1 MRSIIPIGPFHPL
14 QDEPENFVLTVEGET
29 VVDIDVNIGYIH
41 KGIELL
47 AQQKT
52 YDQTVFLVERICGI
66 CSITH
71 TVCFCNA
78 VEDLLKIEI
87 PERAKYIRTILGE
100 IERIHSH
107 LLWAGLAGH
116 FIGYNTV
123 FMWVWKY
130 REPILD
136 MMEYLTGNRQSCG
149 MLKVGG
155 VRRDLD
161 DAKFPEL
168 LKTLDDLEP
177 KVQMLADAVQDD
189 PVLKARLGNVGTLS
203 KQAAIDYCVVG
214 PTARASGVDI
224 DVRRDDPYAA
234 YPYLDWEVIVLQ
246 AGDVYAKFLVRVL
259 ETLES
264 IKILRQ
270 ALTRIPKGDYLLEI
284 KEIPPGEGIGRY
296 EAPRGEDIH
305 YVRSNGTNFPERVKV
320 RAPSYINIPSFY
332 ASCIGQQVADV
343 AITLA
348 SVDPCYSCTERM
360 MSARNVY
367 GQTCLTQDD
376 LMAMSRKK
384 TLQIAADLG
393 KEPDLPLLRK
403 RLKDV

>member
-52 YDQTVFLVERICGI
+52 YDQVVFLVERICGI

-78 VEDLLKIEI
+78 VEDLLNIEI

-107 LLWAGLAGH
+107 LLWMGLAGH

-123 FMWVWKY
+123 FMWTWKY

-136 MMEYLTGNRQSCG
+136 MMEILTGNRQSCG
-149 MLKVGG
+149 MLKPGG
-155 VRRDLD
+155 VRRDLED
-161 DAKFPEL
+161 QKFEAL
-168 LKTLDDLEP
+168 LKTLDDIEP
-177 KVQMLADAVQDD
+177 KIKMVGDAVQDD
-189 PVLKARLGNVGTLS
+189 PVLKARLGGVGVLTR
-203 KQAAIDYCVVG
+203 KDAINYCVVG
-214 PTARASGVDI
+214 PTARASGVNI

-234 YPYLDWEVIVLQ
+234 YPYLDWNVIVLNN
-246 AGDVYAKFLVRVL
+246 GDVYDKFLVRVF

-270 ALTRIPKGDYLLEI
+270 AVRQIPKGDYLKKI
-284 KEIPPGEGIGRY
+284 SEIPPGEGIGRY

-305 YVRSNGTNFPERVKV
+305 YVRSNGTNYPERVKV
-320 RAPSYINIPSFY
+320 RAPSYINVPSFH
-332 ASCIGQQVADV
+332 ASCIGQQISDV
-343 AITLA
+343 TITLA
-348 SVDPCYSCTERM
+348 AVDPCYSCTERM
-360 MSARNVY
+360 ISAHDIQ
-367 GQTCLTQDD
+367 QTHRWAQED
-376 LMAMSRKK
+376 LLDISREK
-384 TLQIAADLG
+384 TIKIANDLG
-393 KEPDLPLLRK
+393 KEPDFPHLRK
-403 RLKDV
+403 RLL

>member
-14 QDEPENFVLTVEGET
+14 QDEPENFLLTVEGET

-52 YDQTVFLVERICGI
+52 YDQVVFLVERICGI

-78 VEDLLKIEI
+78 VEDLLQIEI
-87 PERAKYIRTILGE
+87 PPRAKYIRTILGE
-100 IERIHSH
+100 LERIHSH
-107 LLWAGLAGH
+107 LLWMGLAGH

-123 FMWVWKY
+123 FMWTWKY

-136 MMEYLTGNRQSCG
+136 MMEFLTGNRQSCG
-149 MLKVGG
+149 MLQVGG
-155 VRRDLD
+155 IRRDMD
-161 DAKFPEL
+161 DDKFPQL
-168 LKTLDDLEP
+168 LKTLDELEP
-177 KVQMLADAVQDD
+177 KVNMLAKAVQDD
-189 PVLKARLGNVGTLS
+189 PVLKARLKGVGTLS
-203 KQAAIDYCVVG
+203 KKDAIDYCVVG

-234 YPYLDWEVIVLQ
+234 YPELDWNVVVMND
-246 AGDVYAKFLVRVL
+246 GDVYTKFLVRVM

-270 ALTRIPKGDYLLEI
+270 AVHKMPKGELKTKI

-305 YVRSNGTNFPERVKV
+305 YVRSNGSNFPERLKV
-320 RAPSYINIPSFY
+320 RAPSFNNIPSFY
-332 ASCIGQQVADV
+332 ASCINQQIADV
-343 AITLA
+343 TITLA
-348 SVDPCYSCTERM
+348 AVDPCYSCTERM
-360 MSARNVY
+360 ISAKDTRSSRIWS
-367 GQTCLTQDD
+367 QKD
-376 LMAMSRKK
+376 LIEISSRK
-384 TLQIAADLG
+384 TEQIASDLG
-393 KEPDLPLLRK
+393 IEPNLPSLQKYLLR
-403 RLKDV
+403 

>member
-29 VVDIDVNIGYIH
+29 VVDIDANIGYIH

-52 YDQTVFLVERICGI
+52 YDQVVFLVERICGI

-71 TVCFCNA
+71 TQCFCNA
-78 VEDLLKIEI
+78 VEDLLQMDV

-107 LLWAGLAGH
+107 LLWMGLAGH

-161 DAKFPEL
+161 NEKFPALIETVD
-168 LKTLDDLEP
+168 KLEP
-177 KVQMLADAVQDD
+177 QIKMLADAVQDD
-189 PVLKARLGNVGTLS
+189 PVLKARLKGVGVLT
-203 KQAAIDYCVVG
+203 KKDAIDYCVVG
-214 PTARASGVDI
+214 PTARASGLDI
-224 DVRRDDPYAA
+224 DVRKDEPYAA
-234 YPYLDWEVIVLQ
+234 YPYIDWNTVVLPN
-246 AGDVYAKFLVRVL
+246 GDVYDKFLVRTL
-259 ETLES
+259 EVLES
-264 IKILRQ
+264 IKIIRQ
-270 ALTRIPKGDYLLEI
+270 AVKQIPGGEFLQKVEH
-284 KEIPPGEGIGRY
+284 IPVGEGIGLY

-305 YVRSNGTNFPERVKV
+305 YVRSNGSNYPERVKV
-320 RAPSYINIPSFY
+320 RAPSFINIPSFH

-343 AITLA
+343 TITLA
-348 SVDPCYSCTERM
+348 AVDPCYSCTERM
-360 MSARNVY
+360 ISAHSPNRSMRWS
-367 GQTCLTQDD
+367 QED
-376 LMAMSRKK
+376 LVSISQKK
-384 TLQIAADLG
+384 TRDIASQLG
-393 KEPDLPLLRK
+393 KEYDLPSLRK
-403 RLKDV
+403 KLL

>member
-1 MRSIIPIGPFHPL
+1 MRSIIPVGPFHPL
-14 QDEPENFVLTVEGET
+14 QDEPENFILTVDGET

-52 YDQTVFLVERICGI
+52 YDQVVFLVERICGI

-78 VEDLLKIEI
+78 VEDLLQVEI

-123 FMWVWKY
+123 FMWAWKY

-136 MMEYLTGNRQSCG
+136 MMELLTGNRQSCG

-161 DAKFPEL
+161 DGKFPTL
-168 LKTLDDLEP
+168 LKTLDEIEP
-177 KVQMLADAVQDD
+177 KIQMLADAVQDD
-189 PVLKARLGNVGTLS
+189 PVLKARLGGVGVLS
-203 KQAAIDYCVVG
+203 KKDAIDYCVVG

-224 DVRRDDPYAA
+224 DVRRDEPYAA
-234 YPYLDWEVIVLQ
+234 YPYLDWKVIVLEQ
-246 AGDVYAKFLVRVL
+246 GDVYAKFLVRIL
-259 ETLES
+259 EVLES

-270 ALTRIPKGDYLLEI
+270 AVQQIPQGDYLLPI
-284 KEIPPGEGIGRY
+284 KSIPPGEGIGLY

-305 YVRSNGTNFPERVKV
+305 YVRSNGSNYPERVKV

-343 AITLA
+343 TITLA

-360 MSARNVY
+360 MAARDVQG
-367 GQTCLTQDD
+367 GQRWNQQKLVE
-376 LMAMSRKK
+376 LSRRK
-384 TLQIAADLG
+384 TLQLAAEMG
-393 KEPDLPLLRK
+393 VEPDLPILRQK
-403 RLKDV
+403 LRE

>member
-1 MRSIIPIGPFHPL
+1 MRSVIPIGPFHPL
-14 QDEPENFVLTVEGET
+14 QDEPENFLLTVEGET

-52 YDQTVFLVERICGI
+52 YDQIVFLVERICGI

-71 TVCFCNA
+71 TVCFCHA
-78 VEDLLKIEI
+78 VEDILQIDI

-123 FMWVWKY
+123 FMWAWKY

-136 MMEYLTGNRQSCG
+136 MMELLTGNRQSCG

-161 DAKFPEL
+161 DRNFPAL
-168 LKTLDDLEP
+168 RKTLDELEP
-177 KVQMLADAVQDD
+177 KIKMLAEAVQDD
-189 PVLKARLGNVGTLS
+189 PVLKARLGGVGIL
-203 KQAAIDYCVVG
+203 KKKDAIDYCVVG

-224 DVRRDDPYAA
+224 DVRRDEPYAA
-234 YPYLDWEVIVLQ
+234 YPYLDWSVVTLNS
-246 AGDVYAKFLVRVL
+246 GDVYAKFLVRVL
-259 ETLES
+259 EVLES

-270 ALTRIPKGDYLLEI
+270 AIDLIPKGDFLLKV
-284 KEIPPGEGIGRY
+284 KEVPPGEGIGRY

-305 YVRSNGTNFPERVKV
+305 YVRSNGTNYPERVKV
-320 RAPSYINIPSFY
+320 RAPSYINIPSFH

-348 SVDPCYSCTERM
+348 AVDPCYSCTERM
-360 MSARNVY
+360 MSAKSASGRR
-367 GQTCLTQDD
+367 LFSQDD
-376 LMAMSRKK
+376 LLNLSRRK
-384 TLQIAADLG
+384 TQEIAADLG
-393 KEPDLPLLRK
+393 AEPDLPK
-403 RLKDV
+403 LKARI

>member
-14 QDEPENFVLTVEGET
+14 QDEPENFLLTVEGET

-52 YDQTVFLVERICGI
+52 YDQVVFLVERICGI

-78 VEDLLKIEI
+78 VEDLLQIEI
-87 PERAKYIRTILGE
+87 PARAKYLRTILGE
-100 IERIHSH
+100 LERIHSH
-107 LLWAGLAGH
+107 LLWMGLAGH

-123 FMWVWKY
+123 FMWTWKY

-136 MMEYLTGNRQSCG
+136 MMEFLTGNRQSCG
-149 MLKVGG
+149 MLQVGG
-155 VRRDLD
+155 VRRDMD

-168 LKTLDDLEP
+168 LKTLNELEP
-177 KVQMLADAVQDD
+177 KVEMLANAVQDD
-189 PVLKARLGNVGTLS
+189 PVLKARLGGVGTLS
-203 KQAAIDYCVVG
+203 KKDAIDYCVVG

-234 YPYLDWEVIVLQ
+234 YPELDWNVVVMND
-246 AGDVYAKFLVRVL
+246 GDVYTKFLVRVV

-270 ALTRIPKGDYLLEI
+270 AVQKIPQGEFQTKL
-284 KEIPPGEGIGRY
+284 KEVPPGEGIGRY

-305 YVRSNGTNFPERVKV
+305 YVRSNGSNYPERLKV
-320 RAPSYINIPSFY
+320 RAPSYINIPSFH
-332 ASCIGQQVADV
+332 ASCINQQVADV
-343 AITLA
+343 TITLA
-348 SVDPCYSCTERM
+348 AVDPCYSCTERM
-360 MSARNVY
+360 ISAKDIQSSHIWSQKDLIEMSSN
-367 GQTCLTQDD
+367 
-376 LMAMSRKK
+376 K
-384 TLQIAADLG
+384 TKQIASELG
-393 KEPDLPLLRK
+393 VEPNLPSLQKYLLR
-403 RLKDV
+403 

>member
-14 QDEPENFVLTVEGET
+14 QDEPENFLLSIEGET
-29 VVDIDVNIGYIH
+29 VVDIDVNLGYIH

-107 LLWAGLAGH
+107 LLWMGLAGH

-123 FMWVWKY
+123 FMWAWKY

-155 VRRDLD
+155 VRRDLED
-161 DAKFPEL
+161 SRFPAL
-168 LKTLDDLEP
+168 LKTLDELEP
-177 KVQMLADAVQDD
+177 KVKMLGEAVQDD
-189 PVLKARLGNVGTLS
+189 PVLKARLEGVGVLT
-203 KQAAIDYCVVG
+203 KKDAIDYCVVG

-234 YPYLDWEVIVLQ
+234 YPYLDWNVIVLNG
-246 AGDVYAKFLVRVL
+246 GDVYTKFLVRVL

-270 ALTRIPKGDYLLEI
+270 AVKQIPKGDFLQPI
-284 KEIPPGEGIGRY
+284 KEIPPGEGVGRY

-305 YVRSNGTNFPERVKV
+305 YVRSNGTNFPERLKV

-348 SVDPCYSCTERM
+348 AVDPCYSCTERM
-360 MSARNVY
+360 ISAR
-367 GQTCLTQDD
+367 D
-376 LMAMSRKK
+376 LSGIKRWSQKDLLEISHQK
-384 TLQIAADLG
+384 TLEISRNLARPADL
-393 KEPDLPLLRK
+393 PQ
-403 RLKDV
+403 LKKYL

>member
-1 MRSIIPIGPFHPL
+1 MRSIIPVGPFHPL

-52 YDQTVFLVERICGI
+52 YDQVVFLVERICGI

-78 VEDLLKIEI
+78 VEDLLQVDI
-87 PERAKYIRTILGE
+87 PPRAKYIRTILGE

-123 FMWVWKY
+123 FMWTWKY

-136 MMEYLTGNRQSCG
+136 MMELLTGNRQSCG

-161 DAKFPEL
+161 NHKFSDL
-168 LKTLDDLEP
+168 LKTLDELEP
-177 KVQMLADAVQDD
+177 KVHMIANAVQDD
-189 PVLKARLGNVGTLS
+189 PVLKARLGGVGVL
-203 KQAAIDYCVVG
+203 KKKDAIEYCVVG

-224 DVRRDDPYAA
+224 DVRRDEPYAA
-234 YPYLDWEVIVLQ
+234 YSDLDWDVVVLND
-246 AGDVYAKFLVRVL
+246 GDVYAKFLVRIF
-259 ETLES
+259 EILES

-270 ALTRIPKGDYLLEI
+270 AIKQIPNGDYLLEI

-305 YVRSNGTNFPERVKV
+305 YVRSNGSNFPERLKV
-320 RAPSYINIPSFY
+320 RAPSYINIPSFH

-343 AITLA
+343 TITLA
-348 SVDPCYSCTERM
+348 AVDPCYSCTERM
-360 MSARNVY
+360 ISAKNTSTTAILN
-367 GQTCLTQDD
+367 QND
-376 LMAMSRKK
+376 LIEMSRQK
-384 TLQIAADLG
+384 THEVARSLG
-393 KEPDLPLLRK
+393 QEPDLPKIRK
-403 RLKDV
+403 ILTS

>member
-1 MRSIIPIGPFHPL
+1 MRSIIPVGPFHPL
-14 QDEPENFVLTVEGET
+14 QDEPENFILTVDGET

-52 YDQTVFLVERICGI
+52 YDQVVFLVERICGI

-78 VEDLLKIEI
+78 VEDLLQVEI

-123 FMWVWKY
+123 FMWAWKY

-136 MMEYLTGNRQSCG
+136 MMELLTGNRQSCG

-161 DAKFPEL
+161 DGKFPTL
-168 LKTLDDLEP
+168 LKTLDEIEP
-177 KVQMLADAVQDD
+177 KIQMLADAVQDD
-189 PVLKARLGNVGTLS
+189 PVLKARLGGVGVLS
-203 KQAAIDYCVVG
+203 KKDAIDYCVVG

-224 DVRRDDPYAA
+224 DVRRDEPYAA
-234 YPYLDWEVIVLQ
+234 YPYLDWKVIVLEQ
-246 AGDVYAKFLVRVL
+246 GDVYAKFLVRIL
-259 ETLES
+259 EVLES

-270 ALTRIPKGDYLLEI
+270 AVQQIPQGDYLLPI
-284 KEIPPGEGIGRY
+284 KSIPPGEGIGLY

-305 YVRSNGTNFPERVKV
+305 YVRSNGSNYPERVKV

-343 AITLA
+343 TITLA

-360 MSARNVY
+360 MAARDVQG
-367 GQTCLTQDD
+367 GQRWNQQKLVE
-376 LMAMSRKK
+376 LSRRK
-384 TLQIAADLG
+384 TLQLAAEMG
-393 KEPDLPLLRK
+393 VEPDLPNLRQK
-403 RLKDV
+403 LRE

>member
-1 MRSIIPIGPFHPL
+1 MRSIIPVGPFHPL
-14 QDEPENFVLTVEGET
+14 QDEPENFILTVDGET

-52 YDQTVFLVERICGI
+52 YDQVVFLVERICGI

-78 VEDLLKIEI
+78 VEDLLQAKI

-123 FMWVWKY
+123 FMWAWKY

-136 MMEYLTGNRQSCG
+136 MMELLTGNRQSCG

-161 DAKFPEL
+161 DGKFPTL
-168 LKTLDDLEP
+168 LKTLDEIEP
-177 KVQMLADAVQDD
+177 KIQMLADAVQDD
-189 PVLKARLGNVGTLS
+189 PVLKARLGGVGVLS
-203 KQAAIDYCVVG
+203 KKDAIDYCVVG

-224 DVRRDDPYAA
+224 DVRRDEPYAA
-234 YPYLDWEVIVLQ
+234 YPYLDWKVIVLEQ
-246 AGDVYAKFLVRVL
+246 GDVYAKFLVRIL
-259 ETLES
+259 EVLES

-270 ALTRIPKGDYLLEI
+270 AVQQIPQGDYLLPI
-284 KEIPPGEGIGRY
+284 KSIPPGEGIGLY

-305 YVRSNGTNFPERVKV
+305 YVRSNGSNYPERVKV

-343 AITLA
+343 TITLA

-360 MSARNVY
+360 MAARDAQG
-367 GQTCLTQDD
+367 GQRWNQQKLVE
-376 LMAMSRKK
+376 LSRRK
-384 TLQIAADLG
+384 TLQLAAEMG
-393 KEPDLPLLRK
+393 VEPDLPNLRQK
-403 RLKDV
+403 LRE

>member
-1 MRSIIPIGPFHPL
+1 MRSVIPIGPFHPL

-78 VEDLLKIEI
+78 VEDLLRLEI

-107 LLWAGLAGH
+107 LLWMGLAGH

-123 FMWVWKY
+123 FMWAWKY

-161 DAKFPEL
+161 DDKFPAL
-168 LKTLDDLEP
+168 LNALNELEP
-177 KVQMLADAVQDD
+177 KVHMLADAVQAD
-189 PVLKARLGNVGTLS
+189 PVLKARLQNVGVLT

-234 YPYLDWEVIVLQ
+234 YPYLDWQVITLSN
-246 AGDVYAKFLVRVL
+246 GDVYDKFILRVL

-270 ALTRIPKGDYLLEI
+270 AVQQIPKGEFLAEVKD
-284 KEIPPGEGIGRY
+284 IPVGEGIGRY

-305 YVRSNGTNFPERVKV
+305 YIRSNGTNYPERLKV

-332 ASCIGQQVADV
+332 ASCIGQQIADV
-343 AITLA
+343 TITLA
-348 SVDPCYSCTERM
+348 AVDPCYSCTERM
-360 MSARNVY
+360 MAARNTA
-367 GQTCLTQDD
+367 GQKILNQQH
-376 LMAMSRKK
+376 LIKLSAQK
-384 TLQIAADLG
+384 TMKIANELG
-393 KEPDLPLLRK
+393 KEPDLPALRK
-403 RLKDV
+403 ILKNG

>member
-14 QDEPENFVLTVEGET
+14 QDEPENFLLTVEGET
-29 VVDIDVNIGYIH
+29 VVDIDVNLGYIH

-52 YDQTVFLVERICGI
+52 YDQVVFLVERICGI

-107 LLWAGLAGH
+107 LLWMGLAGH

-123 FMWVWKY
+123 FMWTWKY

-136 MMEYLTGNRQSCG
+136 MMEILTGNRQSCG

-161 DAKFPEL
+161 NQKLSLL
-168 LKTLDDLEP
+168 LKTLDELEP
-177 KVQMLADAVQDD
+177 KIKMLADAVQDD
-189 PVLKARLGNVGTLS
+189 PVLKARLENVGTLTR
-203 KQAAIDYCVVG
+203 KDAIDYCVVG
-214 PTARASGVDI
+214 PTARASGVNI

-234 YPYLDWEVIVLQ
+234 YPYLDWDVIVLNQ
-246 AGDVYAKFLVRVL
+246 GDVYSKFLVRVL

-270 ALTRIPKGDYLLEI
+270 AVQKIPAGDFQLKIREV
-284 KEIPPGEGIGRY
+284 PPGEGIGRY

-305 YVRSNGTNFPERVKV
+305 YVRSNGTNFPERLKV

-332 ASCIGQQVADV
+332 ASCINQQVADV
-343 AITLA
+343 TITLA
-348 SVDPCYSCTERM
+348 AVDPCYSCTERM
-360 MSARNVY
+360 ISAKDIRSNHLWS
-367 GQTCLTQDD
+367 QKD
-376 LMAMSRKK
+376 LIEISSQK
-384 TLQIAADLG
+384 TIKIASELG
-393 KEPDLPLLRK
+393 IEPDLPILKKYLLR
-403 RLKDV
+403 

>member
-1 MRSIIPIGPFHPL
+1 MRSVIPIGPFHPL
-14 QDEPENFVLTVEGET
+14 QDEPENFLLTVEGET

-52 YDQTVFLVERICGI
+52 YDQIVFLVERICGI

-71 TVCFCNA
+71 TVCFCHA
-78 VEDLLKIEI
+78 VEDILQIDI

-123 FMWVWKY
+123 FMWAWKY

-136 MMEYLTGNRQSCG
+136 MMELLTGNRQSCG

-161 DAKFPEL
+161 DGNFPAL
-168 LKTLDDLEP
+168 RKTLDELEP
-177 KVQMLADAVQDD
+177 KIKMLAEAVQDD
-189 PVLKARLGNVGTLS
+189 PVLKARLGGVGIL
-203 KQAAIDYCVVG
+203 KKKDAIDYCVVG

-224 DVRRDDPYAA
+224 DVRRDEPYAA
-234 YPYLDWEVIVLQ
+234 YPYLDWSVVTLNS
-246 AGDVYAKFLVRVL
+246 GDVYAKFLVRVL
-259 ETLES
+259 EVLES

-270 ALTRIPKGDYLLEI
+270 AIDLIPKGDFLLKV
-284 KEIPPGEGIGRY
+284 KEVPPGEGIGRY

-305 YVRSNGTNFPERVKV
+305 YVRSNGTNYPERVKV
-320 RAPSYINIPSFY
+320 RAPSYINIPSFH

-348 SVDPCYSCTERM
+348 AVDPCYSCTERM
-360 MSARNVY
+360 MSAKSASGGR
-367 GQTCLTQDD
+367 LFSQDD
-376 LMAMSRKK
+376 LLNLSRRK
-384 TLQIAADLG
+384 TQEIAADLG
-393 KEPDLPLLRK
+393 AEPDLPK
-403 RLKDV
+403 LKARI

>member
-14 QDEPENFVLTVEGET
+14 QDEPENFLLTVEGET

-52 YDQTVFLVERICGI
+52 YDQVVFLVERICGI

-78 VEDLLKIEI
+78 VEDLLQIEI
-87 PERAKYIRTILGE
+87 PPRAKYIRTILGE
-100 IERIHSH
+100 LERIHSH
-107 LLWAGLAGH
+107 LLWMGLAGH

-123 FMWVWKY
+123 FMWTWKY

-136 MMEYLTGNRQSCG
+136 MMEFLTGNRQSCG
-149 MLKVGG
+149 MLQVGG
-155 VRRDLD
+155 IRRDMD
-161 DAKFPEL
+161 DDKFPQL
-168 LKTLDDLEP
+168 LKTLDELEP
-177 KVQMLADAVQDD
+177 KVDMLAKAVQDD
-189 PVLKARLGNVGTLS
+189 PVLKARLKGVGTLS
-203 KQAAIDYCVVG
+203 KKDAIDYCVVG

-234 YPYLDWEVIVLQ
+234 YPELDWNVVVMND
-246 AGDVYAKFLVRVL
+246 GDVYTKFLVRVV

-270 ALTRIPKGDYLLEI
+270 AVHKMPKGELKTKI

-305 YVRSNGTNFPERVKV
+305 YVRSNGSNFPERLKV
-320 RAPSYINIPSFY
+320 RAPSFNNIPSFY
-332 ASCIGQQVADV
+332 ASCINQQIADV
-343 AITLA
+343 TITLA
-348 SVDPCYSCTERM
+348 AVDPCYSCTERM
-360 MSARNVY
+360 ISAKDTRSSRIWS
-367 GQTCLTQDD
+367 QKD
-376 LMAMSRKK
+376 LIEISSRK
-384 TLQIAADLG
+384 TEQIASDLG
-393 KEPDLPLLRK
+393 IEPNLPSLQKYLLR
-403 RLKDV
+403 

>member
-29 VVDIDVNIGYIH
+29 VVDIDANIGYIH

-52 YDQTVFLVERICGI
+52 YDQVIFLVERICGI

-71 TVCFCNA
+71 TVCFSHA
-78 VEDLLKIEI
+78 VEDLLQIEI

-107 LLWAGLAGH
+107 LLWMGLAGH

-123 FMWVWKY
+123 FMWAWKY

-149 MLKVGG
+149 MLKAGG

-161 DAKFPEL
+161 NSKFPAL
-168 LKTLDDLEP
+168 LKTLDEMEP
-177 KVQMLADAVQDD
+177 KIRMLADAVQDD
-189 PVLKARLGNVGTLS
+189 PVLKARLKGIGVLS
-203 KQAAIDYCVVG
+203 HQDAVDYCVVG

-234 YPYLDWEVIVLQ
+234 YPYLDWDVIVLPN
-246 AGDVYAKFLVRVL
+246 GDVFDKFLVRVL
-259 ETLES
+259 EVLES

-270 ALTRIPKGDYLLEI
+270 AVKGIPDGEYLKKI
-284 KEIPPGEGIGRY
+284 GQIPVGEGIGRY

-305 YVRSNGTNFPERVKV
+305 YVRSNGSNFPERLKV
-320 RAPSYINIPSFY
+320 RAPSYINIPSFH
-332 ASCIGQQVADV
+332 ASCIGEQVADV
-343 AITLA
+343 TITLA
-348 SVDPCYSCTERM
+348 AVDPCYSCTERM
-360 MSARNVY
+360 ISARDL
-367 GQTCLTQDD
+367 GRSRKWSQDD
-376 LMAMSRKK
+376 LVSISRAR
-384 TLQIAADLG
+384 TREIADGMG
-393 KEPDLPLLRK
+393 KEYDLPGLRQKLL
-403 RLKDV
+403 

>member
-1 MRSIIPIGPFHPL
+1 MRSVIPIGPFHPL

-78 VEDLLKIEI
+78 VEDLLRLEI

-107 LLWAGLAGH
+107 LLWMGLAGH

-123 FMWVWKY
+123 FMWAWKY

-161 DAKFPEL
+161 DDKFPEL
-168 LKTLDDLEP
+168 LKVLNELEP
-177 KVQMLADAVQDD
+177 KVQMLADAVQAD
-189 PVLKARLGNVGTLS
+189 PVLKARLQNVGVLT

-234 YPYLDWEVIVLQ
+234 YPYLDWQVITLNN
-246 AGDVYAKFLVRVL
+246 GDVYDKFIVRVL

-270 ALTRIPKGDYLLEI
+270 AVQKIPQGDFLAEV
-284 KEIPPGEGIGRY
+284 KDIPVGEGIGRY

-305 YVRSNGTNFPERVKV
+305 YIRSNGTNYPERLKV

-343 AITLA
+343 TITLA
-348 SVDPCYSCTERM
+348 AVDPCYSCTERM
-360 MSARNVY
+360 LAAKNTE
-367 GQTCLTQDD
+367 GQKIFNQQELIKLST
-376 LMAMSRKK
+376 RR
-384 TLQIAADLG
+384 TLQIAGELG
-393 KEPDLPLLRK
+393 LEPDLPQLRK
-403 RLKDV
+403 RLKDD

>member
-29 VVDIDVNIGYIH
+29 VVDIDANIGYIH

-52 YDQTVFLVERICGI
+52 YDQVVFLVERICGI

-78 VEDLLKIEI
+78 VEDLLNIEI

-107 LLWAGLAGH
+107 LLWMGLAGH

-123 FMWVWKY
+123 FMWTWKY

-136 MMEYLTGNRQSCG
+136 MMELLTGNRQSCG
-149 MLKVGG
+149 MLKPGG

-161 DAKFPEL
+161 NQKFAAL
-168 LKTLDDLEP
+168 LKTLDEIEP
-177 KVQMLADAVQDD
+177 KIRMVGDAVQDD
-189 PVLKARLGNVGTLS
+189 PVLKARLGGVGILTR
-203 KQAAIDYCVVG
+203 KDAIDYCVVG

-234 YPYLDWEVIVLQ
+234 YPYLDWKVIVLNN
-246 AGDVYAKFLVRVL
+246 GDVFDKFLVRVF

-270 ALTRIPKGDYLLEI
+270 AVKQIPGGDYLRKI
-284 KEIPPGEGIGRY
+284 NEIPPGEGIGRY

-305 YVRSNGTNFPERVKV
+305 YVRSNGTNYPERVKV
-320 RAPSYINIPSFY
+320 RAPSFINVPSFH
-332 ASCIGQQVADV
+332 ASCIGQQVSDV
-343 AITLA
+343 TITLA
-348 SVDPCYSCTERM
+348 AVDPCYSCTERM
-360 MSARNVY
+360 ISARDP
-367 GQTCLTQDD
+367 QHHHRWSQED
-376 LMAMSRKK
+376 LIEISQKK
-384 TLQIAADLG
+384 TVKIANDLG
-393 KEPDLPLLRK
+393 KEADFPQLRK
-403 RLKDV
+403 RLLY

>member
-14 QDEPENFVLTVEGET
+14 QDEPENFLLTVEGET

-52 YDQTVFLVERICGI
+52 YDQVVFLVERICGI

-78 VEDLLKIEI
+78 VEDLLQIEI
-87 PERAKYIRTILGE
+87 PPRAKYIRTILGE
-100 IERIHSH
+100 LERIHSH
-107 LLWAGLAGH
+107 LLWMGLAGH

-123 FMWVWKY
+123 FMWTWKY

-136 MMEYLTGNRQSCG
+136 MMEFLTGNRQSCG
-149 MLKVGG
+149 MLQVGG
-155 VRRDLD
+155 IRRDMD
-161 DAKFPEL
+161 DDKFPQL
-168 LKTLDDLEP
+168 LKTLDELEP
-177 KVQMLADAVQDD
+177 KVNMLAKAVQDD
-189 PVLKARLGNVGTLS
+189 PVLKARLKGVGTLS
-203 KQAAIDYCVVG
+203 KKDAIDYCVVG

-234 YPYLDWEVIVLQ
+234 YPELDWNVVVMND
-246 AGDVYAKFLVRVL
+246 GDVFTKFLVRVI

-270 ALTRIPKGDYLLEI
+270 AVHKMPKGELKTKI

-305 YVRSNGTNFPERVKV
+305 YVRSNGSNFPERLKV
-320 RAPSYINIPSFY
+320 RAPSFNNIPSFY
-332 ASCIGQQVADV
+332 ASCINQQIADV
-343 AITLA
+343 TITLA
-348 SVDPCYSCTERM
+348 AVDPCYSCTERM
-360 MSARNVY
+360 ISAKDTRSSRIWS
-367 GQTCLTQDD
+367 QKD
-376 LMAMSRKK
+376 LIEISSRK
-384 TLQIAADLG
+384 TEQIASDLG
-393 KEPDLPLLRK
+393 IEPNLPSLQKYLLR
-403 RLKDV
+403 

>member
-1 MRSIIPIGPFHPL
+1 MRSVIPIGPFHPL
-14 QDEPENFVLTVEGET
+14 QDEPENFLLTVEGET

-52 YDQTVFLVERICGI
+52 YDQVIFLVERICGI

-71 TVCFCNA
+71 TVCFSRA
-78 VEDLLKIEI
+78 VEDLLRIEI

-123 FMWVWKY
+123 FMWAWKY

-136 MMEYLTGNRQSCG
+136 MMELLTGNRQSCG
-149 MLKVGG
+149 MLKAGG

-161 DAKFPEL
+161 DSKFPAL
-168 LKTLDDLEP
+168 LKVLDEIEP
-177 KVQMLADAVQDD
+177 KIRMLADAVQDD
-189 PVLKARLGNVGTLS
+189 PVLKARLSGVGVLR
-203 KQAAIDYCVVG
+203 KKDAVEYCVVG
-214 PTARASGVDI
+214 PTARASGVDL
-224 DVRRDDPYAA
+224 DVRRDEPYAA
-234 YPYLDWEVIVLQ
+234 YPYLDWKVVVLQ
-246 AGDVYAKFLVRVL
+246 QGDVYAKFLVRVL
-259 ETLES
+259 EVLES

-270 ALTRIPKGDYLLEI
+270 AVRDIPGGDFLTEI
-284 KEIPPGEGIGRY
+284 RAVPPGEGIGRY
-296 EAPRGEDIH
+296 EAPGGEDIH

-343 AITLA
+343 TITLA
-348 SVDPCYSCTERM
+348 AVDPCYSCTERM
-360 MSARNVY
+360 IAAADAGGRQRWSQNELIR
-367 GQTCLTQDD
+367 L
-376 LMAMSRKK
+376 SRRK
-384 TLQIAADLG
+384 TFQLAADLG
-393 KEPDLPLLRK
+393 CEPDLPQLRK
-403 RLKDV
+403 RL

>member
-14 QDEPENFVLTVEGET
+14 QDEPENFLLTVEGET

-52 YDQTVFLVERICGI
+52 YDQVVFLVERICGI

-78 VEDLLKIEI
+78 VEDLLQIEI
-87 PERAKYIRTILGE
+87 PPRAKYIRTILGE
-100 IERIHSH
+100 LERIHSH
-107 LLWAGLAGH
+107 LLWMGLAGH

-123 FMWVWKY
+123 FMWTWKY

-136 MMEYLTGNRQSCG
+136 MMEFLTGNRQSCG
-149 MLKVGG
+149 MLQVGG
-155 VRRDLD
+155 IRRDMD
-161 DAKFPEL
+161 DDKFPQL
-168 LKTLDDLEP
+168 LKTLDELEP
-177 KVQMLADAVQDD
+177 KVNMLAKAVQDD
-189 PVLKARLGNVGTLS
+189 PVLKARLRGVGTLS
-203 KQAAIDYCVVG
+203 KKDAIDYCVVG

-234 YPYLDWEVIVLQ
+234 YPELDWNVVVMND
-246 AGDVYAKFLVRVL
+246 GDVYTKFLVRVV

-270 ALTRIPKGDYLLEI
+270 AVHKMPKGELKTKI

-305 YVRSNGTNFPERVKV
+305 YVRSNGSNFPERLKV
-320 RAPSYINIPSFY
+320 RAPSFNNIPSFY
-332 ASCIGQQVADV
+332 ASCINQQIADV
-343 AITLA
+343 TITLA
-348 SVDPCYSCTERM
+348 AVDPCYSCTERM
-360 MSARNVY
+360 ISAKDTRSSRIWS
-367 GQTCLTQDD
+367 QKD
-376 LMAMSRKK
+376 LIEISSRK
-384 TLQIAADLG
+384 TEQIASDLG
-393 KEPDLPLLRK
+393 IEPNLPSLQKYLLR
-403 RLKDV
+403 

>member
-14 QDEPENFVLTVEGET
+14 QDEPENFLLTVEGET

-52 YDQTVFLVERICGI
+52 YDQVVFLVERICGI

-78 VEDLLKIEI
+78 VEDLLQIEI
-87 PERAKYIRTILGE
+87 PDRAKYIRTILGE

-107 LLWAGLAGH
+107 LLWMGLAGH

-123 FMWVWKY
+123 FMWTWKY

-136 MMEYLTGNRQSCG
+136 MMEFLTGNRQSCG

-155 VRRDLD
+155 VRRDFD
-161 DAKFPEL
+161 DYKLSQL
-168 LKTLDDLEP
+168 LKTLDELEP
-177 KVQMLADAVQDD
+177 KVKMLAEAVQDD
-189 PVLKARLGNVGTLS
+189 PVLKARLENVGTLTR
-203 KQAAIDYCVVG
+203 KDAIDYCVVG
-214 PTARASGVDI
+214 PTARASGVNI

-234 YPYLDWEVIVLQ
+234 YPYLDWDVIVLNQ
-246 AGDVYAKFLVRVL
+246 GDVYAKFLVRVL

-270 ALTRIPKGDYLLEI
+270 AVQKIPSGDFQMQIREV
-284 KEIPPGEGIGRY
+284 PPGEGIGRY

-305 YVRSNGTNFPERVKV
+305 YVRSNGTNFPERLKV

-332 ASCIGQQVADV
+332 ASCINQQVADV
-343 AITLA
+343 TITLA
-348 SVDPCYSCTERM
+348 AVDPCYSCTERM
-360 MSARNVY
+360 ISAKDIRSNY
-367 GQTCLTQDD
+367 LWSQKD
-376 LMAMSRKK
+376 LIEISSQK
-384 TLQIAADLG
+384 TLKIASELG
-393 KEPDLPLLRK
+393 KEPDLPV
-403 RLKDV
+403 LKKFLVR

>member
-14 QDEPENFVLTVEGET
+14 QDEPENFLLTVEGET

-52 YDQTVFLVERICGI
+52 YDQVVFLVERICGI

-78 VEDLLKIEI
+78 VEDLLQIEI
-87 PERAKYIRTILGE
+87 PPRAKYIRTILGE
-100 IERIHSH
+100 LERIHSH
-107 LLWAGLAGH
+107 LLWMGLAGH

-123 FMWVWKY
+123 FMWTWKY

-136 MMEYLTGNRQSCG
+136 MMEFLTGNRQSCG
-149 MLKVGG
+149 MLQVGG
-155 VRRDLD
+155 IRRDMD
-161 DAKFPEL
+161 DDKFPQL
-168 LKTLDDLEP
+168 LKTLDELEP
-177 KVQMLADAVQDD
+177 KVNMLAKAVQDD
-189 PVLKARLGNVGTLS
+189 PVLKARLKGVGTLS
-203 KQAAIDYCVVG
+203 KKDAIDYCVVG

-234 YPYLDWEVIVLQ
+234 YPELDWNVVVMDD
-246 AGDVYAKFLVRVL
+246 GDVYTKFLVRVV

-270 ALTRIPKGDYLLEI
+270 AVHKMPKGELKTKI

-305 YVRSNGTNFPERVKV
+305 YVRSNGSNFPERLKV
-320 RAPSYINIPSFY
+320 RAPSFNNIPSFY
-332 ASCIGQQVADV
+332 ASCINQQIADV
-343 AITLA
+343 TITLA
-348 SVDPCYSCTERM
+348 AVDPCYSCTERM
-360 MSARNVY
+360 ISAKDTRSSRIWS
-367 GQTCLTQDD
+367 QKD
-376 LMAMSRKK
+376 LIEISSRK
-384 TLQIAADLG
+384 TEQIASDLG
-393 KEPDLPLLRK
+393 IEPNLPSLQKYLLR
-403 RLKDV
+403 

>member
-1 MRSIIPIGPFHPL
+1 
-14 QDEPENFVLTVEGET
+14 
-29 VVDIDVNIGYIH
+29 
-41 KGIELL
+41 L

-52 YDQTVFLVERICGI
+52 YDQVVFLVERICGI

-78 VEDLLKIEI
+78 VEDLLQIEI

-107 LLWAGLAGH
+107 LLWMGLAGH

-123 FMWVWKY
+123 FMWTWKY

-155 VRRDLD
+155 IRRDFDNSKL
-161 DAKFPEL
+161 PEL
-168 LKTLDDLEP
+168 LKTLDELEP
-177 KVQMLADAVQDD
+177 KMDMLLKAVQDD
-189 PVLKARLGNVGTLS
+189 PVLKARLGGVGVLT
-203 KQAAIDYCVVG
+203 KKDAINYCVVG

-224 DVRRDDPYAA
+224 DVRRDEPYAA
-234 YPYLDWEVIVLQ
+234 YPYLDWNVVVLTQ
-246 AGDVYAKFLVRVL
+246 GDVFAKFLVRVL
-259 ETLES
+259 ETIES

-270 ALTRIPKGDYLLEI
+270 AVQQIPNGNFLLKI
-284 KEIPPGEGIGRY
+284 NEIPAGEGIGRY

-305 YVRSNGTNFPERVKV
+305 YVRSNGSNYPERLKI
-320 RAPSYINIPSFY
+320 RAPSYINVPSFH
-332 ASCIGQQVADV
+332 ASCINQQVADV
-343 AITLA
+343 TITLA

-360 MSARNVY
+360 ISARDPHNSKKWSQENLV
-367 GQTCLTQDD
+367 D
-376 LMAMSRKK
+376 LSNQK
-384 TLQIAADLG
+384 TGEIAAELG
-393 KEPDLPLLRK
+393 VEPDLPKLR
-403 RLKDV
+403 RMLIP

>member
-14 QDEPENFVLTVEGET
+14 QDEPENFLLTVEGET

-52 YDQTVFLVERICGI
+52 YDQVVFLVERICGI

-78 VEDLLKIEI
+78 VEDLLQIEI
-87 PERAKYIRTILGE
+87 PPRAKYIRTILGE
-100 IERIHSH
+100 LERIHSH
-107 LLWAGLAGH
+107 LLWMGLAGH

-123 FMWVWKY
+123 FMWTWKY

-136 MMEYLTGNRQSCG
+136 MMEFLTGNRQSCG
-149 MLKVGG
+149 MLQVGG
-155 VRRDLD
+155 IRRDMD
-161 DAKFPEL
+161 DDKFPQL
-168 LKTLDDLEP
+168 LKTLDELEP
-177 KVQMLADAVQDD
+177 KVNMLAKAVQDD
-189 PVLKARLGNVGTLS
+189 PVLKARLKGVGTLS
-203 KQAAIDYCVVG
+203 KKDAIDYCVVG

-234 YPYLDWEVIVLQ
+234 YPELDWNVVVMND
-246 AGDVYAKFLVRVL
+246 GDVYTKFLVRVM
-259 ETLES
+259 ETLEY

-270 ALTRIPKGDYLLEI
+270 AVHKMPKGELKTKI

-305 YVRSNGTNFPERVKV
+305 YVRSNGSNFPERLKV
-320 RAPSYINIPSFY
+320 RAPSFNNIPSFY
-332 ASCIGQQVADV
+332 ASCINQQIADV
-343 AITLA
+343 TITLA
-348 SVDPCYSCTERM
+348 AVDPCYSCTERM
-360 MSARNVY
+360 ISAKDTRSSRIWS
-367 GQTCLTQDD
+367 QKD
-376 LMAMSRKK
+376 LIEISSRK
-384 TLQIAADLG
+384 TEQIASDLG
-393 KEPDLPLLRK
+393 IEPNLPSLQKYLLR
-403 RLKDV
+403 

>member
-14 QDEPENFVLTVEGET
+14 QDEPENFLLTVEGET

-52 YDQTVFLVERICGI
+52 YDQVVFLVERICGI

-78 VEDLLKIEI
+78 VEDLLQIEI
-87 PERAKYIRTILGE
+87 PARAKYLRTILGE
-100 IERIHSH
+100 LERLHSH
-107 LLWAGLAGH
+107 LLWMGLAGH

-123 FMWVWKY
+123 FMWTWKY

-136 MMEYLTGNRQSCG
+136 MMEFLTGNRQSCG
-149 MLKVGG
+149 MLQVGG
-155 VRRDLD
+155 VRRDMD
-161 DAKFPEL
+161 DAKLPEL
-168 LKTLDDLEP
+168 LKTLDELEP
-177 KVQMLADAVQDD
+177 KVTMLADAVQDD
-189 PVLKARLGNVGTLS
+189 PVLKARLGGVGTLS
-203 KQAAIDYCVVG
+203 NKDAIDYCVVG

-234 YPYLDWEVIVLQ
+234 YPELDWDVVVMKD
-246 AGDVYAKFLVRVL
+246 GDVYTKFLVRVV

-270 ALTRIPKGDYLLEI
+270 AVKKIPKGEYQTKL
-284 KEIPPGEGIGRY
+284 KEVPPGEGIGRY

-305 YVRSNGTNFPERVKV
+305 YVRSNGSNYPERLKI
-320 RAPSYINIPSFY
+320 RAPSYINIPSFH
-332 ASCIGQQVADV
+332 ASCINQQVADV
-343 AITLA
+343 TITLA
-348 SVDPCYSCTERM
+348 AVDPCYSCTERM
-360 MSARNVY
+360 ISAKDISTSRIWS
-367 GQTCLTQDD
+367 QKD
-376 LMAMSRKK
+376 LIEISSNK
-384 TLQIAADLG
+384 TKHIASELGIEPNLPSLQ
-393 KEPDLPLLRK
+393 KYLLR
-403 RLKDV
+403 

>member
-29 VVDIDVNIGYIH
+29 VVDIDANIGYIH

-66 CSITH
+66 CSVTH

-78 VEDLLKIEI
+78 VEDLLQVDI

-100 IERIHSH
+100 MERIHSH

-123 FMWVWKY
+123 FMWAWKY

-161 DAKFPEL
+161 DSKFPTL
-168 LKTLDDLEP
+168 LKTLDEMEP
-177 KVQMLADAVQDD
+177 NIQMLANAVQDD
-189 PVLKARLGNVGTLS
+189 PVLKARLGGVGTLT
-203 KQAAIDYCVVG
+203 KKAAIDYCVVG

-224 DVRRDDPYAA
+224 DVRRDEPYAA
-234 YPYLDWEVIVLQ
+234 YPYLDWNVVVLPD
-246 AGDVYAKFLVRVL
+246 GDVYAKFLVRVL
-259 ETLES
+259 EVLES

-270 ALTRIPKGDYLLEI
+270 AVKQIPKGDYLLEI

-305 YVRSNGTNFPERVKV
+305 YVRSNGTNYPERVKV
-320 RAPSYINIPSFY
+320 RAPSFINIPSFY

-343 AITLA
+343 TITLA

-360 MSARNVY
+360 MSAKDISGKTRWS
-367 GQTCLTQDD
+367 QTD
-376 LMAMSRKK
+376 LVEISRQK
-384 TLQIAADLG
+384 TWKIAAELG
-393 KEPDLPLLRK
+393 KEPDLPQ
-403 RLKDV
+403 LKSKI

>member
-14 QDEPENFVLTVEGET
+14 QDEPENFLLTVEGET

-52 YDQTVFLVERICGI
+52 YDQVVFLVERICGI

-78 VEDLLKIEI
+78 VEDLLQIEI
-87 PERAKYIRTILGE
+87 PPRAKYIRTILGE
-100 IERIHSH
+100 LERIHSH
-107 LLWAGLAGH
+107 LLWMGLAGH

-123 FMWVWKY
+123 FMWTWKY

-136 MMEYLTGNRQSCG
+136 MMEFLTGNRQSCG
-149 MLKVGG
+149 MLQVGG
-155 VRRDLD
+155 IRRDMD
-161 DAKFPEL
+161 DDKFPQL
-168 LKTLDDLEP
+168 LKTLDELEP
-177 KVQMLADAVQDD
+177 KVNMLAKAVQDD
-189 PVLKARLGNVGTLS
+189 PVLKARLKGVGTLS
-203 KQAAIDYCVVG
+203 KKDAIDYCVVG

-234 YPYLDWEVIVLQ
+234 YPELDWNVVVMND
-246 AGDVYAKFLVRVL
+246 GDVYTKFLVRVV

-270 ALTRIPKGDYLLEI
+270 AVHKMPKGELKTKI

-305 YVRSNGTNFPERVKV
+305 YVRSNGSNFPERLKV
-320 RAPSYINIPSFY
+320 RAPSFNNIPSFY
-332 ASCIGQQVADV
+332 ASCINQQIADV
-343 AITLA
+343 TITLA
-348 SVDPCYSCTERM
+348 AVDPCYSCTERM
-360 MSARNVY
+360 ISAKDTRSSRIWS
-367 GQTCLTQDD
+367 QKD
-376 LMAMSRKK
+376 LIEISSRK
-384 TLQIAADLG
+384 TEQIASDLG
-393 KEPDLPLLRK
+393 IEPNLPSLQKYLLR
-403 RLKDV
+403 

>member
-29 VVDIDVNIGYIH
+29 VVDIDANIGYIH

-52 YDQTVFLVERICGI
+52 YDQVVFLVERICGI

-71 TVCFCNA
+71 TVCFCHA
-78 VEDLLKIEI
+78 VEDLLQVEI

-123 FMWVWKY
+123 FMWAWKY

-136 MMEYLTGNRQSCG
+136 MMELLTGNRQSCG
-149 MLKVGG
+149 MLKIGG

-161 DAKFPEL
+161 NSKMPIL
-168 LKTLDDLEP
+168 LKTLDEIEP
-177 KVQMLADAVQDD
+177 KIQMLADAVQDD
-189 PVLKARLGNVGTLS
+189 PVLKVRLGGVGVLT
-203 KQAAIDYCVVG
+203 KQDAIDYCVVG

-224 DVRRDDPYAA
+224 DVRRDEPYAA
-234 YPYLDWEVIVLQ
+234 YPYLDWNVVVLPQ
-246 AGDVYAKFLVRVL
+246 GDVYAKFLVRIL
-259 ETLES
+259 EVLES

-270 ALTRIPKGDYLLEI
+270 AAQQIPMGDYLLPI
-284 KEIPPGEGIGRY
+284 REIPPGEGIGLY

-305 YVRSNGTNFPERVKV
+305 YVRSNGSNYPERVKV

-343 AITLA
+343 TITLA

-360 MSARNVY
+360 MAARDVQGKQRWNQQKLVEI
-367 GQTCLTQDD
+367 
-376 LMAMSRKK
+376 SRQK
-384 TLQIAADLG
+384 TLRMAAEMG
-393 KEPDLPLLRK
+393 VEPDLPQLRK
-403 RLKDV
+403 RLLE

>member
-29 VVDIDVNIGYIH
+29 VVDIDANIGYIH
-41 KGIELL
+41 RGIEFL

-52 YDQTVFLVERICGI
+52 YDQTIFLVERICGI
-66 CSITH
+66 CSISH
-71 TVCFCNA
+71 PICFCNA
-78 VEDLLKIEI
+78 VEDLLKIDI

-107 LLWAGLAGH
+107 LLWMGLAGH
-116 FIGYNTV
+116 FIGYNTI

-136 MMEYLTGNRQSCG
+136 MMEYLTGNRQS
-149 MLKVGG
+149 
-155 VRRDLD
+155 
-161 DAKFPEL
+161 FPEL
-168 LKTLDDLEP
+168 LKTLDELES

-189 PVLKARLGNVGTLS
+189 PVLHARLKGVGVLTR
-203 KQAAIDYCVVG
+203 QAAIDYCVVG

-234 YPYLDWEVIVLQ
+234 YPYLDWDVILLSD
-246 AGDVYAKFLVRVL
+246 GDVYAKFLVRVF
-259 ETLES
+259 EVLES

-270 ALTRIPKGDYLLEI
+270 AIKKIPKGDFLI
-284 KEIPPGEGIGRY
+284 KITEIPPGEGIGLY

-305 YVRSNGTNFPERVKV
+305 YVRSNGTNYPERVKV

-343 AITLA
+343 TITLA

-360 MSARNVY
+360 ISAKN
-367 GQTCLTQDD
+367 TCGTVKWKYTD
-376 LMAMSRKK
+376 LIEISKQK
-384 TLQIAADLG
+384 TWKIARELG
-393 KEPDLPLLRK
+393 REPDLPKLKTKLLS
-403 RLKDV
+403 D